1 MLDAQRSAATITKQ
15 FQQSEEDKIIKILTI
30 GATGDQGHP
39 LLERL
44 IDADMH
50 PVAALRNT
58 SALANTP
65 FADVETVYADLYDP
79 ESMIAAAQ
87 DMDAIAMHLP
97 FVFDLEKAT
106 QLGRNIAAAARESSV
121 QKIVFNTSCYVADE
135 DNGNPAHDGRR
146 AIEQAI
152 IDSGVRYAI
161 FETKVFM
168 DNMIRSWNKPS
179 IVNSAI
185 FAYPAKPDLQISWI
199 CLDDVAAFMVEALQN
214 EDLPNGRYAVGG
226 PQALVGDEVAAILSE
241 VAKKPIRFQSMTPDE
256 FASAMSLL
264 VTGSATVEPKSIY
277 SGMASF
283 YSFYNEQPVSPLIA
297 DTVEMAKYFKTRPTP
312 LATWAAR
319 QDWTDPA
326 DPALA
331 VRMAGMQSSS

>member
-1 MLDAQRSAATITKQ
+1 
-15 FQQSEEDKIIKILTI
+15 
-30 GATGDQGHP
+30 
-39 LLERL
+39 
-44 IDADMH
+44 MH

-58 SALANTP
+58 AALANTP
-65 FADVETVYADLYDP
+65 FADVETVEADLYDRQ
-79 ESMIAAAQ
+79 SMIAAAKG
-87 DMDAIAMHLP
+87 MDAIAMHLP

-106 QLGRNIAAAARESSV
+106 ELGRNIAAAAKASNVR
-121 QKIVFNTSCYVADE
+121 KIVFNTSCYVADK

-152 IDSGVRYAI
+152 IDSGVPHAI

-179 IVNSAI
+179 IVNSLI
-185 FAYPAKPDLQISWI
+185 FAYPAKPDLKISWI

-214 EDLPNGRYAVGG
+214 DDLPSGRYAIGG

-241 VAKKPIRFQSMTPDE
+241 VIGKPITFKSLTPDA

-264 VTGSATVEPKSIY
+264 VTGSSTVEPQSIY

-297 DTVEMAKYFKTRPTP
+297 EPAEMAKYFETRPTP
-312 LATWAAR
+312 LAEWAAR
-319 QDWTDPA
+319 QDWTDPT

-331 VRMAGMQSSS
+331 IRMAGM

>member
-1 MLDAQRSAATITKQ
+1 
-15 FQQSEEDKIIKILTI
+15 
-30 GATGDQGHP
+30 
-39 LLERL
+39 
-44 IDADMH
+44 MH
-50 PVAALRNT
+50 PVAALRNP

-65 FADVETVYADLYDP
+65 FANVETISADLYD
-79 ESMIAAAQ
+79 ERSMIDAAQ
-87 DMDAIAMHLP
+87 GMDAIAMHLP

-106 QLGRNIAAAARESSV
+106 QLGRNIAAAAKASSV
-121 QKIVFNTSCYVADE
+121 RKIVFNTSCYVADQ

-152 IDSGVRYAI
+152 IDSGVTYAI

-179 IVNSAI
+179 IVNSSI
-185 FAYPAKPDLQISWI
+185 FAYPAKPDLKISWI

-214 EDLPNGRYAVGG
+214 EGLPSGRYAIGG

-241 VAKKPIRFQSMTPDE
+241 VAGKPITFKSLTPDA

-264 VTGSATVEPKSIY
+264 VTGSANVEPKSIY

-283 YSFYNEQPVSPLIA
+283 YSFYNEQPISPLIA
-297 DTVEMAKYFKTRPTP
+297 DTAEMGKYFKTRPTP
-312 LATWAAR
+312 LAEWAAR
-319 QDWTDPA
+319 QDWTDPT

-331 VRMAGMQSSS
+331 IRMAGMQQAG